1 MPLPKFVRSN
11 RIWVAPMG
19 KTPQVTKGK
28 ASALKARRK
37 VIALKG
43 KGALVSL
50 RNVALRSE
58 QEILSSKLT
67 SLFGQGAR
75 VVSIDEIVAMGK
87 KISPT
92 ALKKTP
98 SDSFELKRK
107 LLNSARHFGEQRSAK
122 FRIEKINTQLN
133 ALGKL
138 KLQFATVATASDI
151 VKLARM
157 NMPKVDVGLIKR
169 LAREDASLRPIIK
182 MFESEIVLGKTGM
195 EQINAFKR
203 AQTKQGAKTEG
214 RKVIYFENGVKKIVY
229 SDFRDIQA
237 ETRKRAYAVSEVLNK
252 LKQER
257 DSAKRIINEKS
268 KTNSEVMENARP
280 LLKAYKK
287 GEADKNR
294 LRGVYEE
301 YAKIEEE
308 KEGAIRKASM
318 EKRLKDLNGAK
329 STLLVMK
336 QTFEKMKEATTF
348 EEAIQALTNS
358 EALRDV
364 MMPEYVRLLNLM
376 PELEKLRTFESIQLV
391 VPENKEDVYREL
403 QKHRIDPKKA
413 MGKVVTFRNG
423 NELCA
428 MPTTIPELNA
438 YVRAKLN
445 AFEEAQVAIEQTI
458 KGMK

>member
-19 KTPQVTKGK
+19 AKPQVTNGK

-37 VIALKG
+37 IIASKG
-43 KGALVSL
+43 KGALVS
-50 RNVALRSE
+50 RRKVDLRSG
-58 QEILSSKLT
+58 QEILSSKVT

-75 VVSIDEIVAMGK
+75 VISIDEIIAMGK

-107 LLNSARHFGEQRSAK
+107 LLDSARHFGEQRSAK
-122 FRIEKINTQLN
+122 ARIETINTQLN

-169 LAREDASLRPIIK
+169 LANEDASLRPITK

-195 EQINAFKR
+195 EQVNAFKK
-203 AQTKQGAKTEG
+203 AQTKQGAKTEV

-237 ETRKRAYAVSEVLNK
+237 ETRRRAYAVSEVLNK

-257 DSAKRIINEKS
+257 DLAKRTISEKS
-268 KTNSEVMENARP
+268 KMNSEVMENARP

-301 YAKIEEE
+301 FAKIEEE
-308 KEGAIRKASM
+308 KEGAARKVII
-318 EKRLKDLNGAK
+318 EKRLKELSSAK
-329 STLLVMK
+329 STLSIMK

-348 EEAIQALTNS
+348 EEAIGALTTS
-358 EALRDV
+358 EKLRDV
-364 MMPEYVRLLNLM
+364 IMSDYVRLLNLM

-391 VPENKEDVYREL
+391 VPENKADVYREL

-413 MGKVVTFRNG
+413 MGKIVTFRNG
-423 NELCA
+423 NELCV

-445 AFEEAQVAIEQTI
+445 AFEEAQGTIEQMI